1 MRARKQ
7 SSPTRSARL
16 TCPACG
22 ARLRPAHRFCP
33 NCGASVSPATAQP
46 PGSPATPR
54 GTGLQVSPGI
64 DIQEDRRLVSVL
76 FADLSG
82 STPLGERLDPEDLR
96 RILEAFFAALVRP
109 IQRYEGTVEKYMGD
123 AVMAVFGAPV
133 SHEDDAERTV
143 RAALEMQHALTLM
156 NDWLEREHGL
166 RLALRVGISSG
177 EVVGGLLASDVQ
189 SAYTVVGD
197 TVNTAQRLESIAT
210 PGEIV
215 VGPTTYRLAAR
226 AFEFEPLGPKAL
238 KGKAQTVEAYR
249 VVGSKDEAVAQG
261 STPLIGRSAE
271 LALLRQALA
280 GAVLGQ
286 GQALTVRGEAGVGKS
301 RLIAEFT
308 TGLGT
313 GVDRWMARGRS
324 YDRQTSYAVLAS
336 LLRSAFG
343 IRQADEEPVA
353 RAGIEGRM
361 HELGLDL
368 DHVTV
373 RLLLD
378 VLGYASAGFD
388 PQASRRVLNEV
399 VRNLVRLQAASGPLL
414 IVAEDLHWIDSAS
427 QLVLAD
433 LVADLASLPCL
444 FVGTGRS
451 EWEPPWSSVRVELT
465 TLDEAESRRLVV
477 QFLGG
482 EVDPSLLETMLLK
495 SGGNAFFIEQLA
507 YALRESGAIAREG
520 GVWVGRQSLALI
532 VPDSVHEVLGARI
545 DGLQAGP
552 ARVVR
557 AAAVVGRT
565 FWYRVL
571 ERIDPSPSLA
581 GDLDHLIDQ
590 GFVEQ
595 RGIDP
600 EVTHAFRHALIQE
613 VAYLKQ
619 LLSQRGRLHVRVA
632 DAIADLFAQRADEY
646 VDIIAY
652 HYARGDDD
660 AKASAALLRAGQRA
674 RRLYAIDEALA
685 YFRSALERSAQD
697 SAAVVGA
704 WEGIA
709 DVEGFAGNYGE
720 AAAGYRQAL
729 AALDPTDDRGRSRLL
744 RKLGVVHQITGDTAE
759 ALRTLTEAR
768 DVLSTGADRE
778 QALVLL
784 ELGQVHWQQGSYEQ
798 SREALLAAE
807 QRAERAGADDARAD
821 AYKHLGTVASLSGD
835 TAMAIDYYRR
845 SLQLYEARGDVSGQA
860 NALNNIGIVHRKE
873 GRYPDALQ
881 AHARALAIRER
892 IGDPLGIG
900 TSRNNLAQIELAR
913 GALDKAQ
920 ADFSAALKRWSS
932 IGYAAGVALA
942 RTGLGITAVRRGDA
956 QTGRRDLQRAIEEWG
971 QLGSRTYQS
980 ETERYLA
987 EAWLSSDAAAG
998 LTWAQRAVATARAVQ
1013 ALDQEGIAL
1022 QVLGTVHAGRGETA
1036 DALGALERSREIL
1049 RGTGERQ
1056 ELARTLAAL
1065 ARAYRAL
1072 PPGDAR
1078 RSEAEQLVAE
1088 AAAIFRELGA
1098 ELDLL
1103 RLAAG

>member
-1 MRARKQ
+1 V
-7 SSPTRSARL
+7 
-16 TCPACG
+16 
-22 ARLRPAHRFCP
+22 H
-33 NCGASVSPATAQP
+33 
-46 PGSPATPR
+46 
-54 GTGLQVSPGI
+54 
-64 DIQEDRRLVSVL
+64 EDRRLVSVL

-96 RILEAFFAALVRP
+96 RILGAFFAALVRP

-143 RAALEMQHALTLM
+143 RAALEMQGALTLL

-177 EVVGGLLASDVQ
+177 EVVSGLLANDVQ

-197 TVNTAQRLESIAT
+197 TVNTAQRLESIAA
-210 PGEIV
+210 PGAIV

-226 AFEFEPLGPKAL
+226 AFEFEPLGPTAL
-238 KGKAQTVEAYR
+238 KGKAQAVKAYR
-249 VVGSKDEAVAQG
+249 VIRSKDDAVADG

-280 GAVLGQ
+280 GSVLGQ
-286 GQALTVRGEAGVGKS
+286 GRALTVAGEAGVGKS
-301 RLIAEFT
+301 RLIAEFLM
-308 TGLGT
+308 GLGR

-324 YDRQTSYAVLAS
+324 YDRQTAYAVLAS

-343 IRQADEEPVA
+343 IRQADLEPVA

-368 DHVTV
+368 DHATV

-388 PQASRRVLNEV
+388 PQASRRVLTEV
-399 VRNLVRLQAASGPLL
+399 VRNLVLRQVARGPLL

-433 LVADLASLPCL
+433 LIAELASLPCL
-444 FVGTGRS
+444 FIATGRS
-451 EWEPPWSSVRVELT
+451 EWQPPWSSTRVELL
-465 TLDEAESRRLVV
+465 TLDETESRRMLA
-477 QFLGG
+477 QRLGG

-507 YALRESGAIAREG
+507 DALRESGAIARDG
-520 GVWVGRQSLALI
+520 GVWVGRQSLALV
-532 VPDSVHEVLGARI
+532 VPDSVQELLGARI
-545 DGLQAGP
+545 DGLGSGP

-581 GDLDHLIDQ
+581 VDLDQLIDQ
-590 GFVEQ
+590 GFVER
-595 RGIDP
+595 RGTDP

-619 LLSQRGRLHVRVA
+619 LLSQRRRLHVRVA
-632 DAIADLFAQRADEY
+632 DAIADLFKQRADEY

-685 YFRSALERSAQD
+685 YFRSALEHSTADPAASAD
-697 SAAVVGA
+697 A

-709 DVEGFAGNYGE
+709 DVEGFAGNYAE
-720 AAAGYRQAL
+720 AAAGYRHAL
-729 AALDPTDDRGRSRLL
+729 AAHDPADDRGRSRLL
-744 RKLGVVHQITGDTAE
+744 RKLGVVHQITGDTPE
-759 ALRTLTEAR
+759 ALKTLTEAR
-768 DVLSTGADRE
+768 DVLSPGADRE
-778 QALVLL
+778 EALVLL
-784 ELGQVHWQQGSYEQ
+784 ELGQVYWQRGSYEH
-798 SREALLAAE
+798 SRETLLE
-807 QRAERAGADDARAD
+807 SVDRAERAGADDARAD
-821 AYKHLGTVASLSGD
+821 AYKHLGTVASLTGD
-835 TAMAIDYYRR
+835 TGMAIDYYER

-860 NALNNIGIVHRKE
+860 NVLNNIGIVHRKE
-873 GRYPDALQ
+873 GRYPQALE
-881 AHARALAIRER
+881 AHAKALAIRER

-913 GALDKAQ
+913 GAMMEAE
-920 ADFSAALKRWSS
+920 ADFAAALNRWSS

-942 RTGLGITAVRRGDA
+942 HTGLGITAVRREDME
-956 QTGRRDLQRAIEEWG
+956 TGRRYLERAIEEWG
-971 QLGSRTYQS
+971 RLGSRTYQS
-980 ETERYLA
+980 EIERYLA
-987 EAWLSSDAAAG
+987 EACLQTDLATA
-998 LTWAQRAVATARAVQ
+998 LMWAKRAVETAQAVH
-1013 ALDQEGIAL
+1013 AIDQEGIVL
-1022 QVLGTVHAGRGETA
+1022 QVLGTVQASRGDTA
-1036 DALGALERSREIL
+1036 DSLTALERSREIL
-1049 RGTGERQ
+1049 RRTSERQ
-1056 ELARTLAAL
+1056 ELGRTLAGL
-1065 ARAYRAL
+1065 ARGYVTL
-1072 PPGDAR
+1072 DPGDPR
-1078 RSEAEQLVAE
+1078 RSDAQSLLAEAE
-1088 AAAIFRELGA
+1088 AIFRELGA
-1098 ELDLL
+1098 ELDLRHL
-1103 RLAAG
+1103 EARVAAMAPGAGS